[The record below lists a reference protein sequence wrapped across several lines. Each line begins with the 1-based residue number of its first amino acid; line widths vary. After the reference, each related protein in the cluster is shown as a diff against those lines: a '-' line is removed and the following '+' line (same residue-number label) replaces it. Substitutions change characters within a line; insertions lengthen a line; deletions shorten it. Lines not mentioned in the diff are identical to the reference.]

1 MSGAQRTFSK
11 SDFLIQVDYMGVVQ
25 EVTHKLQVKI
35 STKTKTKKTDII
47 DIWKGVRNK
56 SQHKNIK

>member
-25 EVTHKLQVKI
+25 EVTHKLLVKVV
-35 STKTKTKKTDII
+35 TII
-47 DIWKGVRNK
+47 TG
-56 SQHKNIK
+56 